1 MYKCVLKEKTLLNK
15 DTRKVDLDK
24 FSFNWNLKYMKIV
37 KAFIRLMRKN
47 GEINFRDLKIRQLKV
62 VSQRFLLDFR
72 VKRELLLI

>member
-1 MYKCVLKEKTLLNK
+1 
-15 DTRKVDLDK
+15 
-24 FSFNWNLKYMKIV
+24 MKIV

-62 VSQRFLLDFR
+62 ASQRFLLDFR